1 MQLEIG
7 KIYNGKVKGITQYGA
22 FVDIDGGGTGMV
34 HISEIANT
42 YVSDI
47 REHLTEEQEVQVKV
61 IGINEQGKVSLSIKK
76 VSDNGDSQPR
86 QRRFDKGQGR
96 PDRGFDKGDRGAD
109 RGADRGYDRGADR
122 GADRGDRNADR
133 GDRSD
138 KGGDRGE
145 RRSKPNIWEPKK
157 QIPQSEMTFEDM
169 MSRFKQTSEE
179 RMCDLKRSTDRKN
192 GTRRK

>member
-42 YVSDI
+42 FVSEI
-47 REHLTEEQEVQVKV
+47 REHLTENQEVKVKV
-61 IGINEQGKVSLSIKK
+61 IGINEAGKVSLSIKK
-76 VSDNGDSQPR
+76 AVENPAPPKHRKPYDGNRSQN
-86 QRRFDKGQGR
+86 QN
-96 PDRGFDKGDRGAD
+96 
-109 RGADRGYDRGADR
+109 
-122 GADRGDRNADR
+122 RN
-133 GDRSD
+133 
-138 KGGDRGE
+138 
-145 RRSKPNIWEPKK
+145 KPNVWEPKK
-157 QIPQSEMTFEDM
+157 QTPQSEMSFEDM
-169 MSRFKQTSEE
+169 MSHFKQSSEE

>member
-7 KIYNGKVKGITQYGA
+7 KVYNGKVKGITQYGA
-22 FVDIDGGGTGMV
+22 FVDIEGGGTGMV

-47 REHLTEEQEVQVKV
+47 REHLTEDQDVKVKV

-76 VSDNGDSQPR
+76 ASENGDAQPR
-86 QRRFDKGQGR
+86 QRRFDKGQSKFDKGDKGGEKFDKFDKG
-96 PDRGFDKGDRGAD
+96 DRGFDKGDKNND
-109 RGADRGYDRGADR
+109 RPQ
-122 GADRGDRNADR
+122 
-133 GDRSD
+133 
-138 KGGDRGE
+138 
-145 RRSKPNIWEPKK
+145 RSKPVMWEPKK
-157 QIPQSEMTFEDM
+157 QVPPSEMTFEDM

>member
-22 FVDIDGGGTGMV
+22 FVDIEGGGTGMV

-47 REHLTEEQEVQVKV
+47 REHLTEEQDVRVKV
-61 IGINEQGKVSLSIKK
+61 IGINEAGKISLSIKK
-76 VSDNGDSQPR
+76 ASENGDAQPR
-86 QRRFDKGQGR
+86 PRRFDKGQGR
-96 PDRGFDKGDRGAD
+96 SDRGGDRGGDRSDRGGDRGGDRNDRSFDKGDK
-109 RGADRGYDRGADR
+109 
-122 GADRGDRNADR
+122 
-133 GDRSD
+133 S
-138 KGGDRGE
+138 GDRGNQ
-145 RRSKPNIWEPKK
+145 RIKPVVWEPKK

>member
-96 PDRGFDKGDRGAD
+96 PDRSFDKGGDRGERGDRSAD
-109 RGADRGYDRGADR
+109 RGDR
-122 GADRGDRNADR
+122 GADRGDRGAER
-133 GDRSD
+133 GDRGD
-138 KGGDRGE
+138 KGGDRSE

>member
-42 YVSDI
+42 LVNEI
-47 REHLTEEQEVQVKV
+47 RDHLTENQEVKVKV
-61 IGINEQGKVSLSIKK
+61 IGINDAGKVSLSIKK
-76 VSDNGDSQPR
+76 AVDNPQPQKPKQPR
-86 QRRFDKGQGR
+86 REER
-96 PDRGFDKGDRGAD
+96 PRQ
-109 RGADRGYDRGADR
+109 
-122 GADRGDRNADR
+122 NV
-133 GDRSD
+133 
-138 KGGDRGE
+138 
-145 RRSKPNIWEPKK
+145 WEPKK
-157 QIPQSEMTFEDM
+157 QTPMSELSFEDM
-169 MSRFKQTSEE
+169 ISRFKQNSEE